1 MDIAIGNFIANSMSK
16 MASFGKQFLSGH
28 MDGYAEYVNKMTS
41 IQTIKSNTEQAFGGD
56 TNRQMVQINRTLSDL
71 NEYADQTIYSFED
84 MTRNIGTFTAAGVG
98 LEDSATAIKGISN
111 LAAASG
117 SSSMQA
123 STAMYQLSQALAS
136 GKVSLMDWNSVVNA
150 GMGGELFKNALY
162 DTADALG
169 VARDESKS
177 FRDSLQDG
185 WITSEVLLETLKKFS
200 TNESMLDAETKVKT
214 FSQLIDTTKEAI
226 GSGWSETWEYV
237 FGGLE
242 EAKGEIFKIEIKGL
256 QGG

>member
-1 MDIAIGNFIANSMSK
+1 MDIALGNFIANSMSR
-16 MASFGKQFLSGH
+16 MVSFGKQFVSGP

-41 IQTIKSNTEQAFGGD
+41 IQTIKSNTEAAFGGD
-56 TNRQMVQINRTLSDL
+56 TNRQMIQINRTLSDL

-84 MTRNIGTFTAAGVG
+84 MTQYRYVYRSRSRPRRF
-98 LEDSATAIKGISN
+98 SYCHQGIAN

-162 DTADALG
+162 DTADAIG
-169 VARDESKS
+169 VNRDETKS

-185 WITSEVLLETLKKFS
+185 WLTS
-200 TNESMLDAETKVKT
+200 
-214 FSQLIDTTKEAI
+214 
-226 GSGWSETWEYV
+226 
-237 FGGLE
+237 
-242 EAKGEIFKIEIKGL
+242 
-256 QGG
+256 

>member
-1 MDIAIGNFIANSMSK
+1 MDIAIGNFIANGMTK
-16 MASFGKQFLSGH
+16 MAACGKQFLSGP

-98 LEDSATAIKGISN
+98 LEDSATAIKGVSN

-123 STAMYQLSQALAS
+123 STAMYQLSQALSS
-136 GKVSLMDWNSVVNA
+136 GRVSLMDWNSVVNA

-169 VARDESKS
+169 VARDESK
-177 FRDSLQDG
+177 
-185 WITSEVLLETLKKFS
+185 
-200 TNESMLDAETKVKT
+200 
-214 FSQLIDTTKEAI
+214 
-226 GSGWSETWEYV
+226 
-237 FGGLE
+237 
-242 EAKGEIFKIEIKGL
+242 
-256 QGG
+256 

>member
-1 MDIAIGNFIANSMSK
+1 MDIAIGNFIANGLSK
-16 MASFGKQFLSGH
+16 MAAFGKQFVSGP

-123 STAMYQLSQALAS
+123 STAMYQLSQALSS
-136 GKVSLMDWNSVVNA
+136 GRVSLMDWNSVVNA

-162 DTADALG
+162 DTADAIG
-169 VARDESKS
+169 VNRDETKS

-185 WITSEVLLETLKKFS
+185 WLTSEVLLETLKKFS
-200 TNESMLDAETKVKT
+200 TNESMLDAATKVKT

-237 FGGLE
+237 FGGFD
-242 EAKGEIFKIEIKGL
+242 EA
-256 QGG
+256 

>member
-1 MDIAIGNFIANSMSK
+1 
-16 MASFGKQFLSGH
+16 
-28 MDGYAEYVNKMTS
+28 
-41 IQTIKSNTEQAFGGD
+41 
-56 TNRQMVQINRTLSDL
+56 
-71 NEYADQTIYSFED
+71 

-98 LEDSATAIKGISN
+98 LEDSAVAIKGIAN

-136 GKVSLMDWNSVVNA
+136 GRVSLMDWNSVVNA

-162 DTADALG
+162 DTADAMG
-169 VARDESKS
+169 IARDKTKT

-200 TNESMLDAETKVKT
+200 TNESMIDAATKVKT

-226 GSGWSETWEYV
+226 GSGWSETWEHV

-242 EAKGEIFKIEIKGL
+242 EAKGLWSDVAKSIGGYLDDNQGKFFDTTLQMERNLGNFRNAMLKTWKDNGGQKAFFEGIKSSVQGL
-256 QGG
+256 MSVMGNFRPLLS